1 MSVGFCSLPGQHL
14 SWYPPQAEGTGSVQH
29 TGTGILHGLSG
40 ENLSDNIAVFM
51 GHSPTGW
58 AHLHLARVWF
68 CLSVRDNFAACDW
81 STESLSK
88 ARQGS
93 HWLTQFSREVEVYT
107 SLFLYNI
114 TPLIRPTG
122 GCCTKGKQFSPQ
134 IDNVLPAFRQCSPRK

>member
-1 MSVGFCSLPGQHL
+1 MSFGFCSLPGQHL
-14 SWYPPQAEGTGSVQH
+14 SWCPPQAEGTGSVQH
-29 TGTGILHGLSG
+29 TGRGILHGLSG

-134 IDNVLPAFRQCSPRK
+134 IHNVLPAFRQCSPRK